1 MIVLRGILF
10 ATLAGFGATAYAQ
23 EADESVLDRLDKQ
36 NAPVVQQNEPP
47 GARELREA
55 LRRIALQP
63 NDVYALTDAGNA
75 ALQLDD
81 GNAALNFF
89 SRANALQPSNGRI
102 KAGLAAATVRTENP
116 FEALRLFDEAV
127 KLGISERSIAADR
140 AMAFDLLGNFD
151 RAQQD
156 YQLARTGSSSEE
168 LLVKQAISM
177 SLAGRKNDADAMLVP
192 LLKKDNPSAWRAR
205 AFMLAA
211 RGDLR
216 ESTKVAQGFLDPTSA
231 QRIERYLR
239 LMPQLTGA
247 QQAAAI
253 HLGHFPANNIGRDSD
268 DVRRVAATIPQVT
281 PSAGDG
287 RLIPSGNPFG
297 PRKVDLK
304 GKPETK
310 QERKAREKAEREAAK
325 TQTGLA
331 RNGSNRPSEKRGLS
345 TETARAR
352 IEEAT
357 KASMALV
364 TARDLPVPESVRPA
378 VKVALPPVT
387 EPVVRVASNTNLS
400 QPGVMPSQ
408 NIAAKPVAPV
418 QAPLTASPI
427 QSPQP
432 TIAPSTQAPLP
443 TPVRADPPPAKPF
456 ASMQP
461 TPAPATSTVAPA
473 PMPSATA
480 PTFAPAPAPQSPPGQ
495 IPNKPAETPSQVNG
509 PGFESL
515 AAPVATP
522 KASPQGPMPDGGVV
536 TQPVQ
541 QTVSNAAPSTPP
553 IASPSETPAEIPA
566 TTPVE
571 KPAAPFDLGAVVGSI
586 EIPEDEQKPSIT
598 PVDLKKIRQPVKIAA
613 ADIDPKT
620 GQKIKP
626 GTKTANNPARIWV
639 QIATGNVSAVGYDYK
654 GWVRKKPELF
664 KGREGW
670 SAVWGKTGRLLVGPF
685 ATSKE
690 ANKWTADFAKAGG
703 KGFVWNSESGTVV
716 EKLKSK

>member
-1 MIVLRGILF
+1 MNVTISRGIVL
-10 ATLAGFGATAYAQ
+10 ATLFGFGAVANAQ
-23 EADESVLDRLDKQ
+23 EADESVLDKLDNK
-36 NAPVVQQNEPP
+36 NAPVVQQSEAP

-63 NDVYALTDAGNA
+63 NDTYALIDAGNA
-75 ALQLDD
+75 ALLLDD

-89 SRANALQPSNGRI
+89 SRANALQPNNGRI

-127 KLGISERSIAADR
+127 KLGVSERTIAADR

-156 YQLARTGSSSEE
+156 YQLARTGSFSDD
-168 LLVKQAISM
+168 LVIKQAISL

-192 LLKKDNPSAWRAR
+192 LLKKDSSSAWRAR

-216 ESTKVAQGFLDPTSA
+216 ESTKVAQGFLDPGSA

-268 DVRRVAATIPQVT
+268 DVRRVASTIPPVT
-281 PSAGDG
+281 ASAGDG
-287 RLIPSGNPFG
+287 RLIPSGNPLG
-297 PRKVDLK
+297 PRRVDLK

-310 QERKAREKAEREAAK
+310 QERKAREKAEQAAAK
-325 TQTGLA
+325 TQAAKVQTTTA
-331 RNGSNRPSEKRGLS
+331 KNNRTRPPVQKGLS
-345 TETARAR
+345 TDVARAK
-352 IEEAT
+352 IEEAA

-364 TARDLPVPESVRPA
+364 TARDLPVPDGVRA
-378 VKVALPPVT
+378 SVKVVLPPAPEAT
-387 EPVVRVASNTNLS
+387 PKVASNAVVFQPAPPPKQNVMAAPATTLPAQAPPPIVKADSVPEKTVAMVQPSPAPAVPLS
-400 QPGVMPSQ
+400 RANAAIEVTRPPTSQ
-408 NIAAKPVAPV
+408 APV
-418 QAPLTASPI
+418 QN
-427 QSPQP
+427 
-432 TIAPSTQAPLP
+432 
-443 TPVRADPPPAKPF
+443 KPGE
-456 ASMQP
+456 
-461 TPAPATSTVAPA
+461 TPA
-473 PMPSATA
+473 
-480 PTFAPAPAPQSPPGQ
+480 
-495 IPNKPAETPSQVNG
+495 QVNG

-515 AAPVATP
+515 STPTAAAP
-522 KASPQGPMPDGGVV
+522 KAAPQGPMPDGAVM
-536 TQPVQ
+536 VQ
-541 QTVSNAAPSTPP
+541 P
-553 IASPSETPAEIPA
+553 IAPDSEPAASIPQA
-566 TTPVE
+566 DVPPLPPVE
-571 KPAAPFDLGAVVGSI
+571 KAPAPFDLGAVVGSI
-586 EIPEDEQKPSIT
+586 EIPEAEQKSSIT
-598 PVDLKKIRQPVKIAA
+598 PVDLKKIKQAAPKAA

-620 GQKIKP
+620 GLKIKP
-626 GTKTANNPARIWV
+626 GTKTVNQPARIWV

-670 SAVWGKTGRLLVGPF
+670 TAIWGKTGRLLVGPF
-685 ATSKE
+685 ATIRE

-703 KGFVWNSESGTVV
+703 KGFVWNSENGAVV
-716 EKLKSK
+716 EKLKVK